1 MVKPEQNPHLLLETE
16 GISKS
21 MLSPKS
27 LKMLELYDRA
37 GLVAVKQ
44 PKSKELQV
52 QAEKAADLAG
62 KVIREDISRI
72 KKELKNDVEDFE
84 KKATL
89 KAQSTKIIQKSE
101 QVLDDLELCRQ
112 KLKEDHKRRKES
124 GEIAAPKKK
133 TLVTKLR
140 SELGRMVNLI
150 PEKLKADPQVIAK
163 TERALLKFLN
173 ELKSIWGINKIKA
186 IEDEISAKI
195 DKLQEQAE

>member
-1 MVKPEQNPHLLLETE
+1 
-16 GISKS
+16 